1 MDADNILKHE
11 NRNEMNVR
19 SSGQIL
25 AVLVAWNFLTLNYTL
40 KLHFKHDCFCTQI
53 VF

>member
-1 MDADNILKHE
+1 MDVDNILKYE

-25 AVLVAWNFLTLNYTL
+25 AVLVAWNFLTLKSIPHYEEL
-40 KLHFKHDCFCTQI
+40 YS
-53 VF
+53 